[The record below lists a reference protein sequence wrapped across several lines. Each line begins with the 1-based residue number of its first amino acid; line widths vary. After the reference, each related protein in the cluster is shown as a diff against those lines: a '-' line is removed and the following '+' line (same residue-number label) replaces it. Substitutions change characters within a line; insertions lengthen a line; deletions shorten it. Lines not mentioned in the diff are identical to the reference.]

1 MSSQISR
8 FVIPINTAFSIP
20 FNWYDTAGTLDADV
34 DVVTATAVDAMGDAV
49 TLGSVADGADGT
61 YTVALPAQSQP
72 NLITVTLVDSDV
84 TTETRIITV
93 EVTGNTL
100 FDEADARGRAI
111 KGVNPLADTAAYSDD
126 LIRAGRAQVSDMFEE
141 RTGRSFV
148 RRYCRAEFAG
158 NGGAFLLASQGRR
171 RTAAGAGVGG
181 VGYGR
186 DVIKVLSATVNGVA
200 VSTDD
205 ITVDTYGFYRTS
217 GSWSAAKATDPRNV
231 VIEYE
236 YGLDPVPFTAQEEG
250 LKLLFVNVVPSDVAS
265 RATSMSNE
273 DGTFRL
279 TTFPRTVE
287 EFIMANDV
295 RSIL

>member
-1 MSSQISR
+1 MSSQAGR
-8 FVIPINTAFSIP
+8 FVIPINQAFSIP
-20 FNWYDTAGTLDADV
+20 FNWYNTAGSLDADV
-34 DVVTATAVDAMGDAV
+34 DTVTATAVDAMGDAV
-49 TLGSVADGADGT
+49 TLGTVTDNTDGT

-72 NLITVTLVDSDV
+72 NLITITLVDADA
-84 TTETRIITV
+84 TTETKVVTV
-93 EVTGNTL
+93 EVVGNLL
-100 FDEADARGRAI
+100 FEEVDARGRAI
-111 KGVNPLADTAAYSDD
+111 KGVNPLSDTSAYSDD

-158 NGGAFLLASQGRR
+158 NGGYFLLAKDGRR
-171 RTAAGAGVGG
+171 KTAAGNGLAGVGW
-181 VGYGR
+181 GR
-186 DVIKVLSATVNGVA
+186 DIIKVLSATIGGTAVA
-200 VSTDD
+200 TSD
-205 ITVDTYGFYRTS
+205 ITVDTYGFYRTN
-217 GSWSAAKATDPRNV
+217 GVWTAAKSTDPRNV

-236 YGLDPVPFTAQEEG
+236 YGMDPVPMAAQEEG
-250 LKLLFVNVVPSDVAS
+250 LKLLFSNIVPSDVAS